1 MWPLLQPQAPA
12 PALGPSCA
20 DSHQQVSRPEGL
32 DGFLLA
38 RVHQPKP
45 DRFDPCHRAIQTGL
59 GALQPLRSTEEGAGQ
74 MALPAHLSCVFLFE
88 EKGR

>member
-20 DSHQQVSRPEGL
+20 DSHQQVSRSEGL

-38 RVHQPKP
+38 RVHQPKRGP
-45 DRFDPCHRAIQTGL
+45 F
-59 GALQPLRSTEEGAGQ
+59 
-74 MALPAHLSCVFLFE
+74 
-88 EKGR
+88 

>member
-12 PALGPSCA
+12 PALEPSCA

-38 RVHQPKP
+38 RVHQPKRGP
-45 DRFDPCHRAIQTGL
+45 F
-59 GALQPLRSTEEGAGQ
+59 
-74 MALPAHLSCVFLFE
+74 
-88 EKGR
+88 

>member
-45 DRFDPCHRAIQTGL
+45 GPF
-59 GALQPLRSTEEGAGQ
+59 
-74 MALPAHLSCVFLFE
+74 
-88 EKGR
+88 